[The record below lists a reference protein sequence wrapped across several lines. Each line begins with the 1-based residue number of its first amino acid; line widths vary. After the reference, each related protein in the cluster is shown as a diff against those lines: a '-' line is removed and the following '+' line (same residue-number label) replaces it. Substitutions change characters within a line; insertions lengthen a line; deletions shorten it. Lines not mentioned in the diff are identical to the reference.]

1 MWNQFKQQPNC
12 ATHKIISTR
21 SPLNPAILQSI
32 IGLLQSTYHFHLLP
46 GYSSNKQVICLVS
59 ALPLKNKTPIPV
71 LLTLQPHMENGN
83 VNVAFDYAS
92 PSPDVVNAD
101 LLSINADDRKYIQIS
116 KQLLQYEM
124 KRRRIYVP
132 TISFHSRREDDETSL
147 PASITSDWHLN
158 LPDSITIYDLQEG
171 CISLFDQVNSG
182 MELTSIEINYAVRF
196 LEYACIHIKHRDKY
210 HNQLLEFIYPEE
222 THCQTQLVSSLIN
235 LLSLPSDTLQTAVLS
250 FLDVGLWNSKRDI
263 SVAMAV
269 TGVLPQ
275 LFQVL
280 KPHEIALNDTTMEFH
295 RHLTSIVDYFFRF
308 SSPESISNQLQ
319 RFRYSSRST
328 QIASTIIEQI
338 FESFCTYL
346 QYLLT
351 TPVSPTGHCSGFT
364 LLSNMKQ
371 FRRQTIGH
379 HSSSSSPSIRHFFR
393 KIRKNMMEE
402 LVSMLG
408 LASSSEAEI
417 SPHSDQT
424 KSTDPNQERFVD
436 GLRKSMTK
444 EQASLLDLASTRK
457 TLDRFLFDCESKL
470 SKHLWVVT
478 FERLLARVSEGK
490 QFSDLGVHVFR
501 CFMSRRPDK
510 VSPLFWPDKF
520 EFKLNDTILSSS
532 KLDSKSLWTLFTPT
546 QPHHAAT
553 ILDAFGWFLSHD
565 DNVTDVRNIW
575 NEWFPCFI
583 NAVDPSKLP
592 FTVEFIELHTTLIQ
606 MVDDHLTGI
615 RDYEFEHRDQLTDQ
629 LRIEL
634 DELFITFYKQ
644 SKNYIVHL
652 SLHPFA
658 LDNEREDTIL
668 DFLIDLFRYDWIT
681 NLDEPLRAE
690 LRREMD
696 TSALSSS
703 SPPFI
708 ITSEIACDLT
718 DKEFVNVVDRIV
730 ALLDSDSCL
739 DDDTILQICTFIR
752 IQLSRV
758 YLPDLFRNAGR
769 STEQYF
775 HAFESLLSLHIE
787 SFERAPIH
795 YLLTTRPDEEPTLDE
810 WDDVDLERVGIVKR
824 MIDQNQLSMIYESKL
839 FEYFVVDFGIRSLPQ
854 ARHCATRLS
863 QPQLE
868 RLLAPSI
875 DSLGKFF
882 IQPRYFESYEKEG
895 REKAFVNVCK
905 LCDQRVVAQC
915 VSRIGFFSRV
925 VIGLFNENIY
935 ASDSFFHM
943 IIDRGFHNKMARED
957 RKAVRSTIP
966 CFLEEGW
973 QDALDLIFIQDIDD
987 PDDEYRTR
995 RRMQFFGT
1003 NGGTFIS
1010 PPTPLPGSEEKR
1022 RKEGNRPKGGKPP
1035 PKPKKMKLRPVHVTP
1050 QKGSKAYN
1058 QMDGA
1063 PYIPSSTSVSQMM
1076 KRLGMDSP
1084 TVPRTHRKTKRM
1096 EDSSELPQKRSPRGS
1111 N

>member
-1 MWNQFKQQPNC
+1 MPPK
-12 ATHKIISTR
+12 HKLKRNLTDSQSTR
-21 SPLNPAILQSI
+21 VINSDCSCISDAYIED
-32 IGLLQSTYHFHLLP
+32 
-46 GYSSNKQVICLVS
+46 SSNKTLIKTTNNYSTNSSSIIS
-59 ALPLKNKTPIPV
+59 AT
-71 LLTLQPHMENGN
+71 
-83 VNVAFDYAS
+83 
-92 PSPDVVNAD
+92 D

-132 TISFHSRREDDETSL
+132 TISVHSRREDDETSL
-147 PASITSDWHLN
+147 PASITSDWRLI

-171 CISLFDQVNSG
+171 CISLFDQVNSNL
-182 MELTSIEINYAVRF
+182 ELNPIEINHAIRF

-235 LLSLPSDTLQTAVLS
+235 LLSLPSDPLQTAVLS
-250 FLDVGLWNSKRDI
+250 FLDVSLWNSKRDI

-346 QYLLT
+346 QYILST
-351 TPVSPTGHCSGFT
+351 SVGPTGHCSGFT

-371 FRRQTIGH
+371 FHHQTIGH
-379 HSSSSSPSIRHFFR
+379 HSSSSSPTIRHFFR
-393 KIRKNMMEE
+393 KIRKNMTEE
-402 LVSMLG
+402 LSSMAG
-408 LASSSEAEI
+408 LASSSEAE
-417 SPHSDQT
+417 SSLRSDQT
-424 KSTDPNQERFVD
+424 TSTDPNQQSILDE
-436 GLRKSMTK
+436 LRKSMTK
-444 EQASLLDLASTRK
+444 EQASSLKLASTRK
-457 TLDRFLFDCESKL
+457 ALDRFLFDSESRL
-470 SKHLWVVT
+470 SEHMWVAIPV
-478 FERLLARVSEGK
+478 
-490 QFSDLGVHVFR
+490 
-501 CFMSRRPDK
+501 
-510 VSPLFWPDKF
+510 FWPDGTFSLKT
-520 EFKLNDTILSSS
+520 EDSEVSSS
-532 KLDSKSLWTLFTPT
+532 KLNSQSLWTLFTST
-546 QPHHAAT
+546 QPHHVAT
-553 ILDAFGWFLSHD
+553 ILDAFGWFLSRD
-565 DNVTDVRNIW
+565 DNVTDVKHIW
-575 NEWFPCFI
+575 NEWFPCFM
-583 NAVDPSKLP
+583 NAVDPSQLP
-592 FTVEFIELHTTLIQ
+592 FTVNFIELHTTLIQ
-606 MVDDHLTGI
+606 MLDDQLTRI
-615 RDYEFEHRDQLTDQ
+615 RDYEFEHRHQLTDQ

-787 SFERAPIH
+787 FVKGAPIIF
-795 YLLTTRPDEEPTLDE
+795 LLTTRPDKEPTLDE

-839 FEYFVVDFGIRSLPQ
+839 FEYSILDFGIQSLPQ
-854 ARHCATRLS
+854 ARHSAARLS

-868 RLLAPSI
+868 RLLAPSV
-875 DSLGKFF
+875 DSLSKYF
-882 IQPRYFESYEKEG
+882 IQLRDFEPYE
-895 REKAFVNVCK
+895 EKRSEEAFVTVCH
-905 LCDQRVVAQC
+905 LCNQRVVAQC

-925 VIGLFNENIY
+925 VNDMFSDNPNTSNIFFN
-935 ASDSFFHM
+935 M
-943 IIDRGFHNKMARED
+943 ITDRGFYYEMTRED

-966 CFLEEGW
+966 YFLEEGW
-973 QDALDLIFIQDIDD
+973 QDALDFMFGKKKDIKHR
-987 PDDEYRTR
+987 YAKFLTIW
-995 RRMQFFGT
+995 RMQFLGA
-1003 NGGTFIS
+1003 N
-1010 PPTPLPGSEEKR
+1010 LD
-1022 RKEGNRPKGGKPP
+1022 RKN
-1035 PKPKKMKLRPVHVTP
+1035 
-1050 QKGSKAYN
+1050 
-1058 QMDGA
+1058 D
-1063 PYIPSSTSVSQMM
+1063 
-1076 KRLGMDSP
+1076 
-1084 TVPRTHRKTKRM
+1084 
-1096 EDSSELPQKRSPRGS
+1096 
-1111 N
+1111 